1 LVPERKAE
9 LSFVTCLEWCMYHM
23 AVDLVA
29 TVGLH
34 PSDLPQ
40 QGLSAVDGMGRLTV
54 RWGSTEEVASA
65 R

>member
-1 LVPERKAE
+1 
-9 LSFVTCLEWCMYHM
+9 MYHR
-23 AVDLVA
+23 AVDLFA

-34 PSDLPQ
+34 PFDLSK
-40 QGLSAVDGMGRLTV
+40 QGLSAVDGMERLTV

>member
-1 LVPERKAE
+1 
-9 LSFVTCLEWCMYHM
+9 MYHM

>member
-1 LVPERKAE
+1 
-9 LSFVTCLEWCMYHM
+9 MYHR
-23 AVDLVA
+23 AVDLIA

-34 PSDLPQ
+34 PYDLCK
-40 QGLSAVDGMGRLTV
+40 QGLSAVDGMGRLAV